1 MSWNKFFVKNFY
13 KFKGHI
19 DLSVHGLDLKG
30 DPENYHFWQSCS
42 RGDWE
47 PNTFKLLKEFLNS
60 ESIFLDI
67 GAWIGPLSVFA
78 SKLCGQVYSFE
89 PDQFAFRKLVENIL
103 LNDSKNIHAISAA
116 LSNANGIRT
125 MTPQRERLGDS
136 SSSLINNSGEDSKF
150 IYTPCIEIQSIIT
163 DLGHNFFDLIKVDI
177 EGGEA
182 YIFDDLLTLSQNFC
196 KRMLFSSH
204 SGYFDGDEKLA
215 YIDSFLN
222 LIKTSRVYS
231 EDMQL
236 LNEKGIL
243 DMENATGF
251 NSYVIEPK

>member
-116 LSNANGIRT
+116 TGDGFKHYLQGNVLKYLWRFDYKDKPLQDLQKAQWYLNALVEEV
-125 MTPQRERLGDS
+125 M
-136 SSSLINNSGEDSKF
+136 
-150 IYTPCIEIQSIIT
+150 
-163 DLGHNFFDLIKVDI
+163 
-177 EGGEA
+177 A
-182 YIFDDLLTLSQNFC
+182 
-196 KRMLFSSH
+196 
-204 SGYFDGDEKLA
+204 
-215 YIDSFLN
+215 
-222 LIKTSRVYS
+222 
-231 EDMQL
+231 
-236 LNEKGIL
+236 NE
-243 DMENATGF
+243 
-251 NSYVIEPK
+251 S